1 MTTIINRGSGDEYI
15 KNGIRMAMN
24 GEKSNRSHIWVI
36 TLIRGSLLGGIDV
49 GLLCGLHTISSLVHL
64 GGVTSPR
71 EAELQKVMMR
81 KK

>member
-1 MTTIINRGSGDEYI
+1 MKNEVHMADEWRRD
-15 KNGIRMAMN
+15 NHL
-24 GEKSNRSHIWVI
+24 HIWVI